1 MGEFHQV
8 RRPKPRPMVPR
19 PRRTP
24 RVELPPEVVDL
35 AAWKRRRKAE
45 EAGRYGARPGQ
56 RRRQGLDDDG
66 GWTA

>member
-1 MGEFHQV
+1 
-8 RRPKPRPMVPR
+8 MVPR

-35 AAWKRRRKAE
+35 ATWKRRRKAE